1 MSFWIKRWGPAIL
14 IMLLIFAASATP
26 SDDLPSFG
34 ILDLLIY
41 KGGHMLGYA
50 LLAMAFLHGFT
61 GSKSTRRD
69 HVLLAVLLTLTYAT
83 SDELHQTLTAGRNPS
98 PVDVLIDAA
107 GAVLGLIAWFRVRNL
122 VALIE
127 KLRGPK

>member
-1 MSFWIKRWGPAIL
+1 MSVWIKRWGPAIL

-34 ILDLLIY
+34 IPDMLIY

-50 LLAMAFLHGFT
+50 LLAIAFLHGFT
-61 GSKSTRRD
+61 GGKSARRG
-69 HVLLAVLLTLTYAT
+69 HAIPALLLTLAYAA

-98 PVDVLIDAA
+98 SFDVLIDAA
-107 GAVLGLIAWFRVRNL
+107 GAVLGLVAWSRVRNL
-122 VALIE
+122 ICSHRRAA
-127 KLRGPK
+127 RT

>member
-1 MSFWIKRWGPAIL
+1 MMGWISRWGPAIL

-34 ILDLLIY
+34 ILDLMIY

-50 LLAMAFLHGFT
+50 LLAIAFLHGLA
-61 GSKSTRRD
+61 GARSVQR
-69 HVLLAVLLTLTYAT
+69 HHIIPAVLLAIAYAA
-83 SDELHQTLTAGRNPS
+83 SDEFHQTYTAGRNPS

-107 GAVLGLIAWFRVRNL
+107 GAAIGLLVWIRIRNL
-122 VALIE
+122 PCLNRRSA
-127 KLRGPK
+127 RT